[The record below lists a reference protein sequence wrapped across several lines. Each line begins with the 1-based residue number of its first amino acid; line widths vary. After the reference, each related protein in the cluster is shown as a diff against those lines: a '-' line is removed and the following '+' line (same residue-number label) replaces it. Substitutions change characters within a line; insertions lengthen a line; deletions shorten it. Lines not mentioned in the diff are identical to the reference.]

1 MSLQHNQM
9 WQDLRKGTGLILHS
23 NWNKTLVRRSKI
35 AAKSPSRLCKYDSKT
50 IEWKQNGLETVVKL
64 IDAKSLW
71 RRFENGWKTHE
82 NRSFFY
88 RLHFRIEAFF
98 RILIY
103 FFYFS
108 KSELSLFRKLSH
120 SITEI
125 KLFLHIYNFSKLHFY
140 LIVHVFTRFN

>member
-1 MSLQHNQM
+1 M

-35 AAKSPSRLCKYDSKT
+35 AAKSPPRLCKYDSKT
-50 IEWKQNGLETVVKL
+50 IEFKQNGLETVVKL

-98 RILIY
+98 RILIN
-103 FFYFS
+103 FS
-108 KSELSLFRKLSH
+108 KSKLSLFRKLSQCL
-120 SITEI
+120 TEI
-125 KLFLHIYNFSKLHFY
+125 KLFFY
-140 LIVHVFTRFN
+140 TFITSVSYILTE